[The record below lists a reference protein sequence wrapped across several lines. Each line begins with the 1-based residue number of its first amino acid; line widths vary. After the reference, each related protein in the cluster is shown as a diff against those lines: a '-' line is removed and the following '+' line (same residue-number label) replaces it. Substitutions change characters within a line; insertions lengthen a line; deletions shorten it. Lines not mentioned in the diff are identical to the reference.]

1 VSINLA
7 ASFGYGRRA
16 GKCVLERET
25 DTVNTSTARTT
36 GPTSK
41 LYYGVYTAT
50 VNGDVTLMWQSAMN
64 SDNDGHANTQ
74 YTYRRRLSTSNMQPA
89 YTLVRAVFSRRHD
102 STVTDMIYRKSVT
115 VYSLITGVSNYSEQ
129 NEWQLDHSH
138 PVYNVFTT
146 RNTAVY

>member
-74 YTYRRRLSTSNMQPA
+74 YTYRRLSTSNMQPA
-89 YTLVRAVFSRRHD
+89 YSRELFSVGD
-102 STVTDMIYRKSVT
+102 AT
-115 VYSLITGVSNYSEQ
+115 
-129 NEWQLDHSH
+129 QL
-138 PVYNVFTT
+138 
-146 RNTAVY
+146 